1 MRIHRVHFFLA
12 CSALFASSVADTAS
26 QTSPQ
31 VTPAARAVAAV
42 PVQTP
47 PMAAH
52 PEPVVPSKTFVDTY
66 CVTCHNQRLKTGG
79 LALDALDIGKVG
91 EHAAEWEKVV
101 VKLRAGLMPPSGV
114 RRPAQTAGEGSVQ
127 ALGMSDRDSVSELF
141 TSSY

>member
-12 CSALFASSVADTAS
+12 CSAVLALKAVFASSMADTAS

-31 VTPAARAVAAV
+31 ITPAARAVAAV

-101 VKLRAGLMPPSGV
+101 VKLRAGLK
-114 RRPAQTAGEGSVQ
+114 SVANRFVAA
-127 ALGMSDRDSVSELF
+127 ALGPYVHGSPAGAPR
-141 TSSY
+141 TA